1 MCCYLM
7 KIAIIGAAGKMG
19 VWFTEYFVKQN
30 HELFL
35 FDTNSKNMKLQYSK
49 LIDSPNIKNNNINYI
64 FDLSCL
70 KDVELIFVS
79 TPISDTA
86 NMITNLIKYS
96 TSDCV
101 ILEINSLKENIF
113 STLTSLSI
121 KNSCI
126 PISIHPL
133 FGPGTTVYENRK
145 IVLVPITDAEK
156 EKMYVSK
163 LFPEFQIICVDYSEH
178 DKTMAIILS
187 LTHYINTVFSHFIS
201 KHDIN
206 LLTKL
211 SSPTFALQLINAES
225 LFNETDDLI
234 SSIQLENLHSSDV
247 IDEFISDSH
256 TIGELIKKRDKIN
269 MEKTLKNIQKRLIQN
284 RKDSF
289 LKSHKL
295 KTQLFESID

>member
-1 MCCYLM
+1 M

-19 VWFTEYFVKQN
+19 VWFTEYFVQQN

-49 LIDSPNIKNNNINYI
+49 LINSSNIKNNNINYI
-64 FDLSCL
+64 SDLSCL

-86 NMITNLIKYS
+86 NIITNLIKYS

-133 FGPGTTVYENRK
+133 FGPGTTVYGNRK
-145 IVLVPITDAEK
+145 IVLVPITDVEK

-178 DKTMAIILS
+178 DKAMAIILS

-206 LLTKL
+206 LLNKL
-211 SSPTFALQLINAES
+211 SIPTFALQLINAES

-234 SSIQLENLHSSDV
+234 SSIQLENLHSSDIV
-247 IDEFISDSH
+247 DEFISDSH

-295 KTQLFESID
+295 KTQLFENID